1 MTTYENECCD
11 CKASGYPCKGPSCPA
26 LHVRHVYCDRC
37 GDEAIGWYEYDH
49 MDLCQECLLD
59 LLKKREI
66 IREVNYDDDP
76 R

>member
-1 MTTYENECCD
+1 MTTYEHEFCD
-11 CKASGYPCKGPSCPA
+11 CKTSGYSCKRPSCPA

-37 GDEAIGWYEYDH
+37 CDAVIEWYEYDH

-59 LLKKREI
+59 LLKEREI

>member
-1 MTTYENECCD
+1 MTTYENECCN
-11 CKASGYPCKGPSCPA
+11 CKTGGYPCKGPSCPA
-26 LHVRHVYCDRC
+26 LHVRRVYCDIC
-37 GDEAIGWYEYDH
+37 GDEVTGWYEYDH

-59 LLKKREI
+59 LLKRRGI